1 MLIRPCAHFKEFT
14 VRVAADAV
22 MLRIPQLG
30 FTKLSGTVV
39 IQGKGLE
46 VGDTDSVAISKP
58 LCISDRNIS
67 VRIIHLM
74 WLLLPP
80 FLNI

>member
-14 VRVAADAV
+14 VRIAADAV

-39 IQGKGLE
+39 IQGKSLE
-46 VGDTDSVAISKP
+46 VEDNDSVAIYY
-58 LCISDRNIS
+58 
-67 VRIIHLM
+67 IIKGVLKEVIT
-74 WLLLPP
+74 
-80 FLNI
+80 FTERV

>member
-1 MLIRPCAHFKEFT
+1 M
-14 VRVAADAV
+14 RVAADAV
-22 MLRIPQLG
+22 MFRIPQLDL
-30 FTKLSGTVV
+30 TELSETVV
-39 IQGKGLE
+39 IQGKSLE

-58 LCISDRNIS
+58 LCISDRHIS
-67 VRIIHLM
+67 VRIIHLI

>member
-1 MLIRPCAHFKEFT
+1 MLIRPCAHFKELT

-22 MLRIPQLG
+22 MLRIPQQG

-58 LCISDRNIS
+58 LCISDRHIS
-67 VRIIHLM
+67 VRIIHLI